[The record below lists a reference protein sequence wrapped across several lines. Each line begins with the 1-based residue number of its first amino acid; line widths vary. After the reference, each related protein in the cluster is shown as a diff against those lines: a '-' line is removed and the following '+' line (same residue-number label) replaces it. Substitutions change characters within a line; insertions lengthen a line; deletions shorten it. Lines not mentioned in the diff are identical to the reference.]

1 MNIFILHDNPV
12 IAARHYCDKHS
23 PKMVVELLQQLGSAV
38 IRHGATPDM
47 MPLTKKGTP
56 LKGGY
61 HHHPCTIW
69 CGDSRANFVWAAF
82 HAIELCEEYTRRFG
96 KTHFCEIGIRH
107 LAKMGHLIPNGELT
121 PFAQAMPD
129 EYKHE
134 NAVTAYR
141 AYYHSK
147 RFANG
152 PPRWDR
158 SPTPHWWVVPELEV
172 TA

>member
-1 MNIFILHDNPV
+1 MNIFILHFNPV
-12 IAARHYCDKHS
+12 IAARMYCDKHS

-61 HHHPCTIW
+61 HHHPCTRW

-96 KTHFCEIGIRH
+96 KTHF
-107 LAKMGHLIPNGELT
+107 
-121 PFAQAMPD
+121 
-129 EYKHE
+129 
-134 NAVTAYR
+134 
-141 AYYHSK
+141 
-147 RFANG
+147 
-152 PPRWDR
+152 
-158 SPTPHWWVVPELEV
+158 
-172 TA
+172 